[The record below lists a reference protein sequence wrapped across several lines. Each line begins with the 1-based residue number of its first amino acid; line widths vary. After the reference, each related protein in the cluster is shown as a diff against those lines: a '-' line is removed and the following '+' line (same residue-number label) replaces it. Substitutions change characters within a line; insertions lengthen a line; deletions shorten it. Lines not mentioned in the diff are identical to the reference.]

1 MRWNEWT
8 NASAKIYLT
17 YVYIDAHSKMTKSG
31 DISDQNA
38 IDIHFLLEAKEKG
51 NYDEYLWYHY

>member
-1 MRWNEWT
+1 
-8 NASAKIYLT
+8 
-17 YVYIDAHSKMTKSG
+17 MTKSG

-51 NYDEYLWYHY
+51 NYDEYL